1 MIDIIIDT
9 VIDGLK
15 ILPFLWAAFLI
26 IELLEHRFSKQTKK
40 IVAKSGRFGPLLG
53 GILGC
58 FPQCGFSVM
67 ATNLYATRIIT
78 MGTLISVY
86 LSTSDEMLP
95 ILLAHG
101 SKMGDIM
108 MLLGIKVVVGI
119 VSGFVIDLLFSK
131 REELHIHEL
140 CEDEHCH
147 CEDGIFISSFRH
159 MFHTLVFIMVVSFVL
174 NIVMEYVGIDVLN
187 GIFKSNS
194 FVSPILASLVGLI
207 PNCAASVIITELYLQ
222 GVLSLAGAVAG
233 LLTGSGVAI
242 LVLFKVNKDKHEN
255 MKILVLMYVI
265 GVIGGLILELVGLF

>member
-9 VIDGLK
+9 IIDGLK
-15 ILPFLWAAFLI
+15 ILPFLWVAFLI
-26 IELLEHRFSKQTKK
+26 IELLEHKFSKQSKR
-40 IVAKSGRFGPLLG
+40 IVAKSGKFGPLLG

-101 SKMGDIM
+101 SKIGDIM
-108 MLLGIKVVVGI
+108 LLLGIKLVIGI
-119 VSGFVIDLLFSK
+119 VSGFLIDLFFSK
-131 REELHIHEL
+131 KQELHIHEL

-147 CEDGIFISSFRH
+147 CEDGILVSSFRH
-159 MFHTLVFIMVVSFVL
+159 MIHTLVFIMIVSFGL
-174 NIVMEYVGIDVLN
+174 NIVMEYVGSDVLN
-187 GIFKSNS
+187 NIFRSNS
-194 FVSPILASLVGLI
+194 FIAPVFASLVGLI
-207 PNCAASVIITELYLQ
+207 PNCAASVIITELYLE

-242 LVLFKVNKDKHEN
+242 LVLFKVNKDRREN
-255 MKILVLMYVI
+255 VKILALMYLI
-265 GVIGGLILELVGLF
+265 GIASGLLLELVGLF